1 MARCLNCG
9 VEIGETQTLYCPKCA
24 AFAGGGTTASAP
36 STGEG
41 GDWLSKI
48 VPTRNTP
55 ALVGYYLGV
64 FSLIP
69 CLGAL
74 LAPFAI
80 GFGIAG
86 IGKARALQ
94 VGLAHAIVAIVL
106 GGFSLLGHLLCFGG
120 GIIAPLINS

>member
-9 VEIGETQTLYCPKCA
+9 VEMGETQALYCSKCA
-24 AFAGGGTTASAP
+24 AFVGGGTTASAP

-41 GDWLSKI
+41 GDWLSKM

-74 LAPFAI
+74 LSPFAI

-94 VGLAHAIVAIVL
+94 VGFAHAIVAIVL
-106 GGFSLLGHLLCFGG
+106 GSFSLLGHLLCFGFPLF
-120 GIIAPLINS
+120 APLINS